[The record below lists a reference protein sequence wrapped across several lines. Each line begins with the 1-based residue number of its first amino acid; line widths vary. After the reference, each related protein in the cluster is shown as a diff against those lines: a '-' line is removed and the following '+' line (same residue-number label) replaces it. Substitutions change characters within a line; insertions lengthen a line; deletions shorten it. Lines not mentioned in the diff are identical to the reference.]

1 MVSCVKVDSS
11 AFLADQELIEAL
23 QKRSVPVVCGE
34 DRTLFRQG
42 DAPSGLYIL
51 HTGNATLTMETS
63 SGKVVLCI
71 QPSDGSLLGLPGLV
85 GNEPYSMSANA
96 SKGSELSFVARK
108 DFDDLMQTDPTLLLR
123 VLHVLAAEVR
133 SARHALL

>member
-1 MVSCVKVDSS
+1 
-11 AFLADQELIEAL
+11 
-23 QKRSVPVVCGE
+23 
-34 DRTLFRQG
+34 
-42 DAPSGLYIL
+42 
-51 HTGNATLTMETS
+51 METS

-108 DFDDLMQTDPTLLLR
+108 DFDDLMQSDPSLLLR

>member
-1 MVSCVKVDSS
+1 MVSCVKLDSS

-23 QKRSVPVVCGE
+23 EKRSVPVVCDE
-34 DRTLFRQG
+34 DRVLFKQG

-51 HTGNATLTMETS
+51 HKGDATLTMES
-63 SGKVVLCI
+63 PSGQVILCV
-71 QPSDGSLLGLPGLV
+71 QPSAGSLLGLPGLV

-96 SKGSELSFVARK
+96 SKGSEVSFVARK
-108 DFDDLMQTDPTLLLR
+108 DFDDLMQTDPSLPLK

-133 SARHALL
+133 AARHALL